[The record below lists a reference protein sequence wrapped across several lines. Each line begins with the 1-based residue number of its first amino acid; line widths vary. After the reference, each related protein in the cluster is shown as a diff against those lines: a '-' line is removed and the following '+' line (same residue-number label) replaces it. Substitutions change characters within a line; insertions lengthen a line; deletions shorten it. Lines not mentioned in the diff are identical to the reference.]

1 MRHNRHL
8 LAILVATMLTLSA
21 TAQTLSVT
29 PLEVETGG
37 KAALVVSL
45 TGGTSM
51 TALQF
56 NLSLPEGMTL
66 TTSGGTYGTTLGTA
80 TDGHTLDVET
90 LSNGDLLFI
99 LYSMERKAFKSGEL
113 IRIPLTAGSTAIEAN
128 GKLYTVRTATVDAVS
143 HTCADASFL
152 VKVAEP
158 EPAEIEWNNIYFA
171 DTNVKALCVDNWD
184 TNNDGELSEDE
195 AAAVTDLG
203 TVFKYNTQIT
213 SFDELQY
220 FTGLTSIGNQ
230 AFQNCSGLETV
241 TIPDGVE
248 SIGESAF
255 YGCTSLTS
263 LTISQ
268 SVTSINNKAFLNC
281 GNLETIVVDEHN
293 TTYDSRNHCNA
304 IIQTSSNTLVKGCKN
319 TVIPEDITF
328 IGHYAFSGCNNLSI
342 TSFPESVS
350 DFGEYAFASATINE
364 IVIPT
369 SVTYIGKS
377 CFSDATINRVEIPYS
392 ETPITYSCREGSYYA
407 YTVFTDATIGTLIID
422 RLFSRSQV
430 SSQEYVAPFFETKI
444 DKVYE
449 GIHGK
454 NWYSSSTIQ
463 DYYYPE
469 GITDVNQ
476 NSSFKYMGSGMYYS
490 GGNSTIERLHIPEG
504 VTTITKIYREN
515 NNTPSVNIP
524 STVTTIAA
532 DAFEPDMNNTLVLPA
547 GIQSI
552 GERAF
557 ANISSVKSIT
567 CLAENPIEIN
577 ENVFPSSAFAKPLYV
592 PVGSKGLYEAASGWS
607 NFSNIIEIGEL
618 GNPIQFADPEVK
630 NLCVKNYD
638 VNGDGE
644 LSEGEALLVT
654 SINFATSNITSFNE
668 LGTYFTNLTSI
679 GDWAFNS
686 CSGLTSLTIPNS
698 VTSIGEYA
706 FYGCSSLTS
715 IEMPNNVTSI
725 GYSAFYR
732 CNGLTSVT
740 IPNSVKNIGESAFS
754 KCSGLTSVVSE
765 IEEPFA
771 FDSNAFN
778 GIASTCT
785 LTVPAGTRNAYI
797 AKGWTE
803 NVFKGGVVEAPEP
816 TVADLTA
823 DIYHLWDGAG
833 ADATVTNPTPSCAI
847 NLNVETGIVYGDNSV
862 RVDTYADLSDWDYLT
877 LTVTSGSP
885 RLFFNSHGEEDRIIV
900 YANDTK
906 YVKSNKNGIITYD
919 LAAIKADAGYVHLNA
934 IKAKAPD
941 AQVIIG
947 EMKLAT
953 IEEYVPENPVR
964 RFTDLT
970 TEMFYQWTL
979 EEPVEIINPNLGIL
993 NLCQN
998 ENNIYGDGGVNPDQF
1013 ADLAE
1018 WDYLTIAATNGMPR
1032 LLFNRIYNPEAEY
1045 GTEEWK
1051 GSTWLEINS
1060 TDNQY
1065 VVSAENGIIVY
1076 DLKAIREDC
1085 NGMVRLHAIKGKWG
1099 PATIHILKLSTVDP
1113 AEIEWN
1119 NIYFADTN
1127 VKALCVANWDTNEDG
1142 ELDKDEAAAVTSL
1155 GEVFKGN
1162 KTITSFNE
1170 LQYFTGI
1177 TSIGENAFNECS
1189 NLASVVIPNSVATI
1203 SHGAFQGAGLTEM
1216 VIPSSMRTIEYNAF
1230 AYCSN
1235 LATVTFE
1242 EGTTNVG
1249 GNVFAECPNL
1259 EEVVFPST
1267 LSSGNMHNVF
1277 GSVPKLRHVVMPIS
1291 APRCKHAELFQGGD
1305 LNHSV
1310 LFTIPEG
1317 SARNYL
1323 ERGYYNISDM
1333 SELAWMKT
1341 EFEAEVASVEA
1352 LKTAEGITASAA
1364 AKEALQAA
1372 ITTAR
1377 AAVDDA
1383 DSYLAIGTQMDA
1395 VKTAAKTF
1403 LSTATI
1409 AAGTDVTAIVR
1420 NPQFDRMD
1428 FGWNVKAVATW
1439 QGSNVGYQKD
1449 NEHTNGEVNIHNFL
1463 EAWWND
1469 VRLGDGRLVQTLTS
1483 LPAGIYR
1490 LEADAIATWQADA
1503 NVEVTGVSLLMGNST
1518 RAIATANEKP
1528 EHFSVLLE
1536 NTKTQ
1541 DVTIGVQWSNTTA
1554 NWVAIDNFRLI
1565 YEGAAAVVP
1574 AGSEL
1579 VSSEDDTYYIYNVGT
1594 GMYLNGGNGFGTQ
1607 AVLAEMGLPVRM
1619 TQDGDG
1625 YWEIYFREGSRHEQ
1639 KLYRSNYYDRIL
1651 IDYVE
1656 GWGAKRWIITPQD
1669 GNYTIQLESDQGTNV
1684 VLGNNPN
1691 VQDYDV
1697 SQNVTLDTHIEV
1709 IRTDNAAHNTLWQFI
1724 RAEDYDLLMA
1734 KHQLLAAIF
1743 RMEQS
1748 DVENEELLNNC
1759 KEVYYNAEAT
1769 LREVISATALLNS
1782 QMGMPQ
1788 DGQPVDMTVL
1798 ITNPRFEHNTDEG
1811 WIGAKLAESD
1821 NPNTQYETH
1830 EFYQT
1835 PFNMHQKIMGVPN
1848 GLYRLKYKGYHRP
1861 GSGESACAD
1870 YVAGTNNASAV
1881 VYANGEEKTL
1891 KHIYEDASDTS
1902 YGGGETEYNG
1912 KYVPKS
1918 QAAAR
1923 QYFNAGLYADYLE
1936 VEVTDNILTIGVK
1949 NTEEMGTNHWVI
1961 FSDFELELMENAE
1974 QTSNRLTVENS
1985 QGIRG
1990 GKATMKIALENVAD
2004 VAGLEFKVKLPEGV
2018 SFDLI
2023 GGNPKVSKTS
2033 RMAGMIV
2040 TPSLIGDCAKV
2051 LIFPRL
2057 PEEEGAPLPVITG
2070 NSGVIVSLGLTI
2082 GNTLELG
2089 DYELEV
2095 EDIIIGMSD
2104 GLMIKQTSSAR
2115 ATLTLVNAGQG
2126 DANKDSHIDVGDI
2139 ITIANHIL
2147 GNDPANF
2154 DAAAA
2159 DVNGDGDI
2167 NVGDII
2173 ALANIILRGGEE
2185 LDPQ

>member
-1 MRHNRHL
+1 MKPKLLLVFLLL
-8 LAILVATMLTLSA
+8 LA
-21 TAQTLSVT
+21 
-29 PLEVETGG
+29 
-37 KAALVVSL
+37 
-45 TGGTSM
+45 
-51 TALQF
+51 
-56 NLSLPEGMTL
+56 N
-66 TTSGGTYGTTLGTA
+66 
-80 TDGHTLDVET
+80 
-90 LSNGDLLFI
+90 
-99 LYSMERKAFKSGEL
+99 
-113 IRIPLTAGSTAIEAN
+113 LTAKSYALGINVVEAPAPTIEF
-128 GKLYTVRTATVDAVS
+128 
-143 HTCADASFL
+143 ADA
-152 VKVAEP
+152 
-158 EPAEIEWNNIYFA
+158 
-171 DTNVKALCVDNWD
+171 NVKALCIANWD
-184 TNNDGELSEDE
+184 TDGDGELSYTE

-203 TVFKYNTQIT
+203 TVFKSNTQII
-213 SFDELQY
+213 SFNELQY
-220 FTGLTSIGNQ
+220 FTGLTSIGYG
-230 AFQNCSGLETV
+230 AFYYCTRLTSV
-241 TIPDGVE
+241 TIPN
-248 SIGESAF
+248 
-255 YGCTSLTS
+255 
-263 LTISQ
+263 
-268 SVTSINNKAFLNC
+268 SVTSI
-281 GNLETIVVDEHN
+281 
-293 TTYDSRNHCNA
+293 
-304 IIQTSSNTLVKGCKN
+304 
-319 TVIPEDITF
+319 
-328 IGHYAFSGCNNLSI
+328 
-342 TSFPESVS
+342 S
-350 DFGEYAFASATINE
+350 D
-364 IVIPT
+364 
-369 SVTYIGKS
+369 
-377 CFSDATINRVEIPYS
+377 
-392 ETPITYSCREGSYYA
+392 
-407 YTVFTDATIGTLIID
+407 
-422 RLFSRSQV
+422 
-430 SSQEYVAPFFETKI
+430 
-444 DKVYE
+444 
-449 GIHGK
+449 
-454 NWYSSSTIQ
+454 
-463 DYYYPE
+463 
-469 GITDVNQ
+469 
-476 NSSFKYMGSGMYYS
+476 
-490 GGNSTIERLHIPEG
+490 
-504 VTTITKIYREN
+504 
-515 NNTPSVNIP
+515 
-524 STVTTIAA
+524 
-532 DAFEPDMNNTLVLPA
+532 
-547 GIQSI
+547 
-552 GERAF
+552 RAF
-557 ANISSVKSIT
+557 RD
-567 CLAENPIEIN
+567 C
-577 ENVFPSSAFAKPLYV
+577 
-592 PVGSKGLYEAASGWS
+592 
-607 NFSNIIEIGEL
+607 
-618 GNPIQFADPEVK
+618 
-630 NLCVKNYD
+630 
-638 VNGDGE
+638 
-644 LSEGEALLVT
+644 
-654 SINFATSNITSFNE
+654 
-668 LGTYFTNLTSI
+668 NLTSV
-679 GDWAFNS
+679 
-686 CSGLTSLTIPNS
+686 TIPNS
-698 VTSIGEYA
+698 VTSIGYEA
-706 FYGCSSLTS
+706 FYGCTLTS
-715 IEMPNNVTSI
+715 VTIPNSVTSISDRAFIYCSNLTSVTIPNSVTSI
-725 GYSAFYR
+725 GVRAFQN
-732 CNGLTSVT
+732 CSGLTSVT
-740 IPNSVKNIGESAFS
+740 IPNSVTSIGYEAFYGCNRLTSVTIPNSVTSIGYNAFMDCSDLTTVNIPNSVTSIGNDAFSGCYFARYNFVNNSTLTSDNNWGATLYDEETEDGLVINDNTVIKCRKWATSVIIPNSVTSIGDGAFSHCSGLTSVIIPNSVTSIGESAFYGCVFARYNFVNNS
-754 KCSGLTSVVSE
+754 TLTSDNNWGATLYDEETEDGLVINDHTVRKCREWATSVTIPNSVTSIGNMAFYYCSGLTSVTIPNSVTSIGNQAFRYCSGLTSVTIPNSVTSIGNQAFFICKGLTSVTIPNSVISIGKEAFCGCIVLTSVVSE
-765 IEEPFA
+765 IEEPFT
-771 FDSNAFN
+771 FN
-778 GIASTCT
+778 SSTFEEIASTCT
-785 LTVPAGTRNAYI
+785 LTVPYGTRDAYI
-797 AKGWTE
+797 AAGWTE
-803 NVFKGGVVEAPEP
+803 DVFKGGVVEASAPAPEP
-816 TVADLTA
+816 NVADLTA
-823 DIYHLWDGAG
+823 DIYHLWDGTG
-833 ADATVTNPTPSCAI
+833 ADATVTNPTPECTV
-847 NLNVETGIVYGDNSV
+847 NLNVETSIVYGDYYVS
-862 RVDTYADLSDWDYLT
+862 VDTYADLSDWDYLT
-877 LTVTSGSP
+877 VTVTSGTP

-934 IKAKAPD
+934 IKAGAWD
-941 AQVIIG
+941 SQVVIG

-953 IEEYVPENPVR
+953 VEEYVPENPVR

-1051 GSTWLEINS
+1051 GSDRLEINS
-1060 TDNQY
+1060 TDNKY

-1085 NGMVRLHAIKGKWG
+1085 NGMVRLHAIKGKGG
-1099 PATIHILKLSTVDP
+1099 PATVHILKLATVEP

-1127 VKALCVANWDTNEDG
+1127 VKALCVDNWDTNEDG

-1317 SARNYL
+1317 SARIYL
-1323 ERGYYNISDM
+1323 EKGYYNISDM

-1352 LKTAEGITASAA
+1352 LATAEGITASAA
-1364 AKEALQAA
+1364 AKEALQTA
-1372 ITTAR
+1372 ITAAR

-1403 LSTATI
+1403 LGTATI
-1409 AAGTDVTAIVR
+1409 TAGTDVTAIVR
-1420 NPQFDRMD
+1420 NPQFDHMD
-1428 FGWNVKAVATW
+1428 FGWNVEMATTW
-1439 QGSNVGYQKD
+1439 QGSSVGYQKD

-1503 NVEVTGVSLLMGNST
+1503 NVEVTGVSLLMGNNT

-1536 NTKTQ
+1536 NTETQ
-1541 DVTIGVQWSNTTA
+1541 DVTIGVQWTNTTA

-1594 GMYLNGGNGFGTQ
+1594 GMYLNGGNGYGTQ
-1607 AVLAEMGLPVRM
+1607 AVLAEAGLPVRM

-1691 VQDYDV
+1691 GQDYDV

-1748 DVENEELLNNC
+1748 EVENEELLNNS
-1759 KEVYYNAEAT
+1759 KEVYNNAEAT

-1788 DGQPVDMTVL
+1788 DGQPVDMTAL

-1811 WIGAKLAESD
+1811 WIGAKLVENG
-1821 NPNTQYETH
+1821 NPNNTQHETH

>member
-1 MRHNRHL
+1 MKTKQILLCL
-8 LAILVATMLTLSA
+8 LALFVSITISARVFTYVDQWRLWDVSVIDESKKTVAIDYFHTNTNHSLSGETIKTPRTVTDPSTGEIYSVVA
-21 TAQTLSVT
+21 VYGNSFIAQDSEGDDVLFANASNARIIIS
-29 PLEVETGG
+29 EGVEEIME
-37 KAALVVSL
+37 AAFY
-45 TGGTSM
+45 
-51 TALQF
+51 AL
-56 NLSLPEGMTL
+56 NDISIVLPSTL
-66 TTSGGTYGTTLGTA
+66 TYIHKYAFYGFTGQKGTIYVPKGFSLNVPTPSEWTLKESEIVPFY
-80 TDGHTLDVET
+80 DENVE
-90 LSNGDLLFI
+90 
-99 LYSMERKAFKSGEL
+99 
-113 IRIPLTAGSTAIEAN
+113 
-128 GKLYTVRTATVDAVS
+128 
-143 HTCADASFL
+143 
-152 VKVAEP
+152 
-158 EPAEIEWNNIYFA
+158 
-171 DTNVKALCVDNWD
+171 ALCVANWD
-184 TNNDGELSEDE
+184 TNGDGELSYTEAAAVTSLGNVFSNNTTITSFNELQYFTGLTEINDYAFSRSSLTSVIVPQNVTRIGKYAFARYGGDPNALTTVKLPDGLTDIDEEAFSYCSQLKELHLPQSLRNIGEAAFRGAGIESLVLPEGLCSIPYSMCNYALMKSLVIPSTVTSIGEAAFPVCTNLTSVVSAIEEPFAFGSNAFYNIAATCTLTIPVGTRDAYIAAGWTEEVFKGGIIEADVYVPVQYIDFADAIVKSLCVANWDTNEDGELSYTE

-203 TVFKYNTQIT
+203 NVFRQRKIE

-220 FTGLTSIGNQ
+220 FTGLTSIGQ
-230 AFQNCSGLETV
+230 GAF
-241 TIPDGVE
+241 
-248 SIGESAF
+248 
-255 YGCTSLTS
+255 
-263 LTISQ
+263 
-268 SVTSINNKAFLNC
+268 
-281 GNLETIVVDEHN
+281 
-293 TTYDSRNHCNA
+293 
-304 IIQTSSNTLVKGCKN
+304 
-319 TVIPEDITF
+319 
-328 IGHYAFSGCNNLSI
+328 
-342 TSFPESVS
+342 
-350 DFGEYAFASATINE
+350 
-364 IVIPT
+364 
-369 SVTYIGKS
+369 
-377 CFSDATINRVEIPYS
+377 
-392 ETPITYSCREGSYYA
+392 EGS
-407 YTVFTDATIGTLIID
+407 
-422 RLFSRSQV
+422 S
-430 SSQEYVAPFFETKI
+430 
-444 DKVYE
+444 
-449 GIHGK
+449 
-454 NWYSSSTIQ
+454 
-463 DYYYPE
+463 
-469 GITDVNQ
+469 
-476 NSSFKYMGSGMYYS
+476 
-490 GGNSTIERLHIPEG
+490 
-504 VTTITKIYREN
+504 
-515 NNTPSVNIP
+515 
-524 STVTTIAA
+524 
-532 DAFEPDMNNTLVLPA
+532 
-547 GIQSI
+547 
-552 GERAF
+552 
-557 ANISSVKSIT
+557 
-567 CLAENPIEIN
+567 
-577 ENVFPSSAFAKPLYV
+577 
-592 PVGSKGLYEAASGWS
+592 
-607 NFSNIIEIGEL
+607 
-618 GNPIQFADPEVK
+618 
-630 NLCVKNYD
+630 
-638 VNGDGE
+638 
-644 LSEGEALLVT
+644 
-654 SINFATSNITSFNE
+654 
-668 LGTYFTNLTSI
+668 
-679 GDWAFNS
+679 
-686 CSGLTSLTIPNS
+686 
-698 VTSIGEYA
+698 
-706 FYGCSSLTS
+706 
-715 IEMPNNVTSI
+715 
-725 GYSAFYR
+725 
-732 CNGLTSVT
+732 LTSVT
-740 IPNSVKNIGESAFS
+740 IPGNITSIGYYAFS
-754 KCSGLTSVVSE
+754 YCESLTSVVSE
-765 IEEPFA
+765 IEEPFTLN
-771 FDSNAFN
+771 SPVFN
-778 GIASTCT
+778 SIASTCT
-785 LTVPAGTRNAYI
+785 LTVPYGTRDAYI

-803 NVFKGGVVEAPEP
+803 NVFKGGVVEASAPAPEP

-823 DIYHLWDGAG
+823 D
-833 ADATVTNPTPSCAI
+833 
-847 NLNVETGIVYGDNSV
+847 
-862 RVDTYADLSDWDYLT
+862 
-877 LTVTSGSP
+877 
-885 RLFFNSHGEEDRIIV
+885 
-900 YANDTK
+900 
-906 YVKSNKNGIITYD
+906 
-919 LAAIKADAGYVHLNA
+919 
-934 IKAKAPD
+934 
-941 AQVIIG
+941 
-947 EMKLAT
+947 
-953 IEEYVPENPVR
+953 
-964 RFTDLT
+964 
-970 TEMFYQWTL
+970 MFHQWTL
-979 EEPVEIINPNLGIL
+979 EEPVEITATNPTCVYNLL
-993 NLCQN
+993 QN
-998 ENNIYGDGGVNPDQF
+998 ENNIYGDWGVNPDQF

-1032 LLFNRIYNPEAEY
+1032 LVFNRIHNPEAEY

-1051 GSTWLEINS
+1051 GSNWLEINS

-1085 NGMVRLHAIKGKWG
+1085 NGMVRLHAIKGKNG
-1099 PATIHILKLSTVDP
+1099 PATIHALKLATVEP

-1189 NLASVVIPNSVATI
+1189 NLASVVFPNSVATI
-1203 SHGAFQGAGLTEM
+1203 SYGAFSNTGFIEM
-1216 VIPSSMRTIEYNAF
+1216 VIPSSMRTIDYNAF
-1230 AYCSN
+1230 SFCSN
-1235 LATVTFE
+1235 LTSVTFE
-1242 EGTTNVG
+1242 EGTTHVDN
-1249 GNVFAECPNL
+1249 NVFAVCTNL
-1259 EEVVFPST
+1259 EEVAFPST
-1267 LSSGNMHNVF
+1267 LSSGNMLNVF

-1317 SARNYL
+1317 SARIYL
-1323 ERGYYNISDM
+1323 EKGYYNISDM

-1403 LSTATI
+1403 LNSATI

-1420 NPQFDRMD
+1420 NPQFDHMD
-1428 FGWNVKAVATW
+1428 FGWNVKATTTW
-1439 QGSNVGYQKD
+1439 QGSSLGYQKD

-1463 EAWWND
+1463 EAWWNG
-1469 VRLGDGRLVQTLTS
+1469 VPLGNGRLVQTITN

-1503 NVEVTGVSLLMGNST
+1503 NVEVAGVSLFMGNST

-1536 NTKTQ
+1536 NTTTQ

-1554 NWVAIDNFRLI
+1554 NWVAVDNFRLI
-1565 YEGAAAVVP
+1565 YEGAPAVTP

-1669 GNYTIQLESDQGTNV
+1669 GNYTIQLEIDQGTNV

-1724 RAEDYDLLMA
+1724 KAEDYDLLMA

-1748 DVENEELLNNC
+1748 DVENEKLLNNC
-1759 KEVYYNAEAT
+1759 KEVYNNAEAT
-1769 LREVISATALLNS
+1769 VQEVINATVLLNS

-1788 DGQPVDMTVL
+1788 DGQPVDMTAL
-1798 ITNPRFEHNTDEG
+1798 IINPRFEHNTDEG
-1811 WIGAKLAESD
+1811 WVGAKLVENG
-1821 NPNTQYETH
+1821 NPNNTQHETH

-1835 PFNMHQKIMGVPN
+1835 SFNMYQKIMGVPN

-1861 GSGESACAD
+1861 GSGASVCAD

-1891 KHIYEDASDTS
+1891 KHIYEGASDTS

-1912 KYVPKS
+1912 KYVPNS
-1918 QAAAR
+1918 QEAAR

-1974 QTSNRLTVENS
+1974 QISNRLTVENS

>member
-29 PLEVETGG
+29 PLEVETGDET
-37 KAALVVSL
+37 ALVVSL
-45 TGGTSM
+45 TEGTSM

-56 NLSLPEGMTL
+56 NLSLPEGVTL
-66 TTSGGTYGTTLGTA
+66 TTSGDTYGTTLGTA

-99 LYSMERKAFKSGEL
+99 LYNTDQKAFKSGEL
-113 IRIPLTAGSTAIEAN
+113 LHIPLTAGSTATEAN
-128 GKLYTVRTATVDAVS
+128 GKLYTVRTATADAVS
-143 HTCADASFL
+143 HTCADASFS
-152 VKVAEP
+152 VKVTAP
-158 EPAEIEWNNIYFA
+158 E
-171 DTNVKALCVDNWD
+171 
-184 TNNDGELSEDE
+184 
-195 AAAVTDLG
+195 
-203 TVFKYNTQIT
+203 Q
-213 SFDELQY
+213 
-220 FTGLTSIGNQ
+220 
-230 AFQNCSGLETV
+230 
-241 TIPDGVE
+241 
-248 SIGESAF
+248 
-255 YGCTSLTS
+255 
-263 LTISQ
+263 
-268 SVTSINNKAFLNC
+268 
-281 GNLETIVVDEHN
+281 
-293 TTYDSRNHCNA
+293 
-304 IIQTSSNTLVKGCKN
+304 
-319 TVIPEDITF
+319 
-328 IGHYAFSGCNNLSI
+328 
-342 TSFPESVS
+342 
-350 DFGEYAFASATINE
+350 
-364 IVIPT
+364 
-369 SVTYIGKS
+369 
-377 CFSDATINRVEIPYS
+377 
-392 ETPITYSCREGSYYA
+392 
-407 YTVFTDATIGTLIID
+407 
-422 RLFSRSQV
+422 
-430 SSQEYVAPFFETKI
+430 
-444 DKVYE
+444 
-449 GIHGK
+449 
-454 NWYSSSTIQ
+454 
-463 DYYYPE
+463 
-469 GITDVNQ
+469 
-476 NSSFKYMGSGMYYS
+476 
-490 GGNSTIERLHIPEG
+490 
-504 VTTITKIYREN
+504 
-515 NNTPSVNIP
+515 
-524 STVTTIAA
+524 
-532 DAFEPDMNNTLVLPA
+532 EPDIV
-547 GIQSI
+547 
-552 GERAF
+552 
-557 ANISSVKSIT
+557 
-567 CLAENPIEIN
+567 
-577 ENVFPSSAFAKPLYV
+577 
-592 PVGSKGLYEAASGWS
+592 
-607 NFSNIIEIGEL
+607 
-618 GNPIQFADPEVK
+618 
-630 NLCVKNYD
+630 
-638 VNGDGE
+638 
-644 LSEGEALLVT
+644 
-654 SINFATSNITSFNE
+654 
-668 LGTYFTNLTSI
+668 
-679 GDWAFNS
+679 
-686 CSGLTSLTIPNS
+686 
-698 VTSIGEYA
+698 
-706 FYGCSSLTS
+706 
-715 IEMPNNVTSI
+715 
-725 GYSAFYR
+725 
-732 CNGLTSVT
+732 
-740 IPNSVKNIGESAFS
+740 
-754 KCSGLTSVVSE
+754 
-765 IEEPFA
+765 
-771 FDSNAFN
+771 
-778 GIASTCT
+778 
-785 LTVPAGTRNAYI
+785 
-797 AKGWTE
+797 
-803 NVFKGGVVEAPEP
+803 
-816 TVADLTA
+816 DLTK
-823 DIYHLWDGAG
+823 G
-833 ADATVTNPTPSCAI
+833 
-847 NLNVETGIVYGDNSV
+847 
-862 RVDTYADLSDWDYLT
+862 
-877 LTVTSGSP
+877 
-885 RLFFNSHGEEDRIIV
+885 
-900 YANDTK
+900 
-906 YVKSNKNGIITYD
+906 
-919 LAAIKADAGYVHLNA
+919 
-934 IKAKAPD
+934 
-941 AQVIIG
+941 
-947 EMKLAT
+947 
-953 IEEYVPENPVR
+953 
-964 RFTDLT
+964 
-970 TEMFYQWTL
+970 MFHKWTL
-979 EEPVEIINPNLGIL
+979 EEPIEITTASPTCVYNLL
-993 NLCQN
+993 QN
-998 ENNIYGDGGVNPDQF
+998 ENNIYGDWGVNPDQF

-1018 WDYLTIAATNGMPR
+1018 WDYLTIAATNGIPR
-1032 LLFNRIYNPEAEY
+1032 LVFNRIHNPEAEY

-1051 GSTWLEINS
+1051 GSNWLEINS

-1085 NGMVRLHAIKGKWG
+1085 NGMVRLHAIKGKNG
-1099 PATIHILKLSTVDP
+1099 PATIHALKLSTVDP

-1119 NIYFADTN
+1119 KIYFTDTN

-1203 SHGAFQGAGLTEM
+1203 SNGAFQGAGLTEM

-1235 LATVTFE
+1235 LTTVTFE

-1259 EEVVFPST
+1259 EEVAFPST

-1291 APRCKHAELFQGGD
+1291 APRCKHAELFQGRD

-1323 ERGYYNISDM
+1323 EKGYYNISDM

-1352 LKTAEGITASAA
+1352 LATAEGITASAA
-1364 AKEALQAA
+1364 AKEALQTA
-1372 ITTAR
+1372 ITAAR

-1403 LSTATI
+1403 LGTATI
-1409 AAGTDVTAIVR
+1409 TAETDVTAIVR
-1420 NPQFDRMD
+1420 NPQFDHMD
-1428 FGWNVKAVATW
+1428 FGWNVEMATTW
-1439 QGSNVGYQKD
+1439 QGSSVGYQKD

-1483 LPAGIYR
+1483 FPAGIYR

-1503 NVEVTGVSLLMGNST
+1503 NVEVTGVSLLMGNNT

-1528 EHFSVLLE
+1528 EHFSVLFE
-1536 NTKTQ
+1536 NTETQ
-1541 DVTIGVQWSNTTA
+1541 DVTIGVQWTNTTA

-1594 GMYLNGGNGFGTQ
+1594 GMYLNGGNGYGTQ
-1607 AVLAEMGLPVRM
+1607 AVLAEAGLPVRM

-1691 VQDYDV
+1691 GQDYDV

-1724 RAEDYDLLMA
+1724 KAEDYDLLMA

-1743 RMEQS
+1743 RIEQS
-1748 DVENEELLNNC
+1748 EVENEELLNNC

-1788 DGQPVDMTVL
+1788 DGQPVDMTAL

-1811 WIGAKLAESD
+1811 WVGAKLVESD
-1821 NPNTQYETH
+1821 NPNTQFETH

-1861 GSGESACAD
+1861 GSGASVCAD

-1891 KHIYEDASDTS
+1891 KHIYEGASDTS

-1912 KYVPKS
+1912 KYVPNS

-1949 NTEEMGTNHWVI
+1949 NTEEMGTKHWVI

-1974 QTSNRLTVENS
+1974 QIANRLTTNDVTCSPGGSSKLTVNLANS
-1985 QGIRG
+1985 EEIVSGTFRI
-1990 GKATMKIALENVAD
+1990 V
-2004 VAGLEFKVKLPEGV
+2004 LPEGV
-2018 SFDLI
+2018 TPTTDGEGYI
-2023 GGNPKVSKTS
+2023 QIKKTS
-2033 RMAGMIV
+2033 RFPAGITIRGTVGSDGVCSFAIMPSGTGIPSGDGALFSIMLCPDASMELGEYNIV
-2040 TPSLIGDCAKV
+2040 TENAKLV
-2051 LIFPRL
+2051 TTDLLRIQP
-2057 PEEEGAPLPVITG
+2057 
-2070 NSGVIVSLGLTI
+2070 
-2082 GNTLELG
+2082 
-2089 DYELEV
+2089 
-2095 EDIIIGMSD
+2095 MSF
-2104 GLMIKQTSSAR
+2104 SS
-2115 ATLTLVNAGQG
+2115 TLTLAEPQSG
-2126 DANKDSHIDVGDI
+2126 
-2139 ITIANHIL
+2139 
-2147 GNDPANF
+2147 
-2154 DAAAA
+2154 
-2159 DVNGDGDI
+2159 DVNGDGETDI
-2167 NVGDII
+2167 LDATYIVYHFLNRSLPVYYEEAGDVNGDGETDILDATII
-2173 ALANIILRGGEE
+2173 AYRELAPQNAPLSTNIT